1 MCKLSSSPDGIDETG
16 LINLQLGVDFFA
28 HESAPKEIKHKEF
41 MNCLGVMVDLLDE
54 NGTLL
59 IIDIEKCDQDCSN
72 DASLHSPGFR
82 HDGLKFTGHGSKDIV
97 EALEELGIEDI
108 AVTKDQP
115 FLFEAKHGSG
125 PDAPTIRRK
134 ETYFV
139 LKAKRGALFEE
150 RLFQRFE
157 GFYRVHGFTEAGGEG
172 WA

>member
-1 MCKLSSSPDGIDETG
+1 M
-16 LINLQLGVDFFA
+16 DFFA
-28 HESAPKEIKHKEF
+28 HEGALKEIKHKELMKCF
-41 MNCLGVMVDLLDE
+41 GVMINLLYN

-59 IIDIEKCDQDCSN
+59 IIDMEKCDQECSN
-72 DASLHSPGFR
+72 DPALHSPGSP
-82 HDGLKFTGHGSKDIV
+82 HDGLKFTGHGSRDIV
-97 EALEELGIEDI
+97 KALEEFGMEDI
-108 AVTKDQP
+108 AVTEDQP

-139 LKAKRGALFEE
+139 LKAKRGALFEK

-157 GFYRVHGFTEAGGEG
+157 GCYRAHGLTEAGGEG